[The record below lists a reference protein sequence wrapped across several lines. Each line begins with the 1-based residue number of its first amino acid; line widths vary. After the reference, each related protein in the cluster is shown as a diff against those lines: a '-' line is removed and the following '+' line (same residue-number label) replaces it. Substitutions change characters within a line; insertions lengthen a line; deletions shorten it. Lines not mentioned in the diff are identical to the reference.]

1 MQSLLSIF
9 REVRD
14 PRDFNA
20 RHELPAILFIALAA
34 TLCGAKSCVG
44 IADFAAAYV
53 ELLTEIVDLP
63 HGAPSHDC
71 FSRVF
76 RLLDPEEMVQVFTR
90 FVAALREGIGLGP
103 ANGVVAIDGKC
114 LRRGYERGRSFM
126 PPLMVSVWDTDTRL
140 SLTTRHAPGGN
151 EVAATL
157 AALKGLVLKGCIV
170 TADALHCHPAMA
182 AAVRETGAHYALKL
196 KANNGPL
203 FKCVE
208 AAFAEADKKGKLA
221 FHEESEFAHD
231 RHERR
236 HASVIKRPKNAPDF
250 PDLAAVGRIVAER
263 QVGNGKITKRTHYVV
278 MSQRLTPI
286 RMLEVT
292 RTHWCVENQQHWP
305 LDVVFREDDARTR
318 KDYGPQNLGVMRR
331 VAIDI
336 LRAHPDKRSVGR
348 KMNLAAWKQDFFFD
362 LFTHLR

>member
-34 TLCGAKSCVG
+34 TLCGAKFCVG

-53 ELLTEIVDLP
+53 ERLTEIVDLP

-103 ANGVVAIDGKC
+103 ADGVVAIDGKC

-182 AAVRETGAHYALKL
+182 AAVPQTGAHYAL
-196 KANNGPL
+196 N
-203 FKCVE
+203 
-208 AAFAEADKKGKLA
+208 
-221 FHEESEFAHD
+221 
-231 RHERR
+231 
-236 HASVIKRPKNAPDF
+236 
-250 PDLAAVGRIVAER
+250 
-263 QVGNGKITKRTHYVV
+263 
-278 MSQRLTPI
+278 
-286 RMLEVT
+286 
-292 RTHWCVENQQHWP
+292 
-305 LDVVFREDDARTR
+305 
-318 KDYGPQNLGVMRR
+318 
-331 VAIDI
+331 
-336 LRAHPDKRSVGR
+336 
-348 KMNLAAWKQDFFFD
+348 
-362 LFTHLR
+362 